1 MEAAKDFGIY
11 MTQYLELQRQVNLE
25 IAKARLKKF
34 DEIESMI
41 DPLIESDEFELIAD
55 KLKPYVKTARQIDG
69 VLDIK
74 AS

>member
-1 MEAAKDFGIY
+1 M
-11 MTQYLELQRQVNLE
+11 E

-55 KLKPYVKTARQIDG
+55 KLKPHVKTARQIDG